1 MQHASRFLPAGLL
14 ERAAQIARISSMLR
28 SALPGDLGKHV
39 WFAGIDNQ
47 AAQLVTDN
55 ACWVAALRFQQ
66 QALLESIN
74 ASSGQPS
81 CTRISIK
88 VAPGGLPL
96 PPLA

>member
-28 SALPGDLGKHV
+28 STLPGDLGTHV
-39 WFAGIDNQ
+39 WFAGIDKQ
-47 AAQLVTDN
+47 TAQIVTDN

-66 QALLESIN
+66 QVLLESIN
-74 ASSGQPS
+74 AASGHPG

-88 VAPGGLPL
+88 VAPEGVPL
-96 PPLA
+96 PH